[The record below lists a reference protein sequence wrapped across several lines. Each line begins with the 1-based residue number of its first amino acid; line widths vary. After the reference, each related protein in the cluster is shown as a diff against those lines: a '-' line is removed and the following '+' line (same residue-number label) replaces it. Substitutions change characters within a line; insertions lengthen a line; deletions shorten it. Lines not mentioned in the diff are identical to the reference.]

1 MSDFWN
7 MSDFGKK
14 LGNATADLLSNSDF
28 INRSVGMAN
37 SYEDIMF
44 IVQALGR
51 EPISLLGKDYLYIFD
66 HVRRNYNMGT
76 NVMNQYHNDCPKFT
90 FYKEKPTV
98 RFANPYD
105 DPMNLLDRWVPEAT
119 FESTSQRNILL
130 SYAESQDDETNN
142 KEIGTKYDIDS
153 ANPGVNFGGIS
164 SFANVLPTCDILK
177 KTNDNFNYGKYK
189 TLIARFHT
197 KSMDSRDKNDI
208 TQTAISDQYGMSH
221 GRNLLKINKTEENGY
236 DNPYCRAWTYH
247 HQYNQLSRAIRPF
260 GDVNSQETLESMER
274 VGDYSTVGFRTV
286 ESKEFGFKGGS
297 SRLDKYGV
305 LNYKNGLVNIAP
317 TAKIKNYFEG
327 KTDKEVTIK
336 KCMFSIENLAWKS
349 ENIKMDEYDQYGL
362 SAEQKGPFG
371 GRIMWFP
378 PYDLTFSE
386 DVRVTWNS
394 NQFIGRGEKVY
405 TYTDTERT
413 GNLSF
418 TLLIDHPSVLDY
430 WTGHK
435 RNGMKNQGVTLVP
448 GNGGGVDEKN
458 NQENTL
464 LRFFAGCEIL
474 TAQPQEFR
482 HREIAP
488 EVTNDP
494 PAPPVPDPPE
504 SEVHKPPTHK
514 AIHCVLYYPNNYSG
528 VDDTPTKSN
537 GTVNAIYYLM
547 NGIGAQKF
555 VNDKKDAEDIPTT
568 IDSQVSIQGFG
579 SLGGYEVGRGSFAM
593 GGISAAIANLNADYN
608 QIKSTYADLETKDRK
623 AQYLTGPAGVPA
635 GGTGYVANYGS
646 KTYTLAK
653 IVGSQAMSL
662 KGAQTMSNLTGATHQ
677 WYRRRW
683 YYRVDKVYE
692 NTQLS
697 RPDSYVDTSD
707 FGLNAKKGYKS
718 VKEDEAIAKAF
729 GLDVTDENT
738 TLISFAD
745 MFVALEGEKAE
756 DLMSGLFDEKNVKIV
771 KELIE
776 DKERFKIT
784 EIKFEGHAS
793 YQGYAASNDTLSNNR
808 ALTFKKWMQ
817 NNKFPEIDKATS
829 RTKKESPKNNVD
841 KGDNSDKTVKMWR
854 SASVIIEYD
863 ESEIEDASL
872 ANSSTVEDGK
882 KDEKTGQPL
891 NKVDKVEIQN
901 GVSSDKKYLTTRDWL
916 LNSEDGKKIMAEYGQ
931 SKVVI
936 GPNGHPMPQKPIDP
950 WTFTMQDAAR
960 LTGKNYTNPKSWDF
974 DNSWLQNDKPG
985 QTTAVTKGIV
995 ERYDNEGEFFELLEK
1010 NDPFMHHLITDKIRY
1025 FDPAFHS
1032 ISPEGF
1038 NARLTFLHQ
1047 CTRQGS
1053 TVGGADNQ
1061 MGNTAYNLAFG
1072 RPPVCVL
1079 RLGDFYYTKIIIN
1092 SISIQYETPQWDL
1105 NPEGIGVMPM
1115 FAKVSLNFVFLGG
1128 SDLAGPISRLQNAVS
1143 FNYYANTS
1151 VYDNRAE
1158 MVQYDPDGNGREVK
1172 FKPFSYPD
1180 MVHNNGM
1187 PKKVSGSIEITKP

>member
-221 GRNLLKINKTEENGY
+221 GRNLLKVNEKEENGY
-236 DNPYCRAWTYH
+236 DNPYCRVWTYH

-260 GDVNSQETLESMER
+260 GDVNSQETLESMEQ
-274 VGDYSTVGFRTV
+274 VGDYNTVGFRTV

-349 ENIKMDEYDQYGL
+349 ENVKMDEYDQYGL

-386 DVRVTWNS
+386 DVRVTWNP

-488 EVTNDP
+488 EVTHDP

-528 VDDTPTKSN
+528 VDDTPSKAS
-537 GTVNAIYYLM
+537 GKVNAIYYLM

-568 IDSQVSIQGFG
+568 IDSQVSIQGFD
-579 SLGGYEVGRGSFAM
+579 SLGGYEIGRSLFGM
-593 GGISAAIANLNADYN
+593 GGISAAIANLNADYDK
-608 QIKSTYADLETKDRK
+608 IKSTYADLESKDRK
-623 AQYLTGPAGVPA
+623 AQYLTGPAG
-635 GGTGYVANYGS
+635 GTGYVANYGG

-745 MFVALEGEKAE
+745 MFVALEGKKAE

-829 RTKKESPKNNVD
+829 KTKKESPKNNVD

-936 GPNGHPMPQKPIDP
+936 GPNGHPIPQKPIDP

-1158 MVQYDPDGNGREVK
+1158 MAQYDPDGNGREVK

>member
-260 GDVNSQETLESMER
+260 GDVNSQETLESMEQ
-274 VGDYSTVGFRTV
+274 VGDYNTVGFRTV

-349 ENIKMDEYDQYGL
+349 ENVKMDEYDQYGL
-362 SAEQKGPFG
+362 SAEQKGPLG

-378 PYDLTFSE
+378 PYDLAFSE
-386 DVRVTWNS
+386 DVRVNWNP

-435 RNGMKNQGVTLVP
+435 RNGMKNQGVALVP

-488 EVTNDP
+488 EVTHDP

-528 VDDTPTKSN
+528 VDDTPSKAS
-537 GTVNAIYYLM
+537 GKVNAIYYLM

-555 VNDKKDAEDIPTT
+555 VNDKKDTEDIPTT
-568 IDSQVSIQGFG
+568 IDSQVSIQGFD
-579 SLGGYEVGRGSFAM
+579 SLGGYEIGRSLFGM
-593 GGISAAIANLNADYN
+593 GGISAAIANLNADYDK
-608 QIKSTYADLETKDRK
+608 IKSTYADLESKDRK
-623 AQYLTGPAGVPA
+623 AQYLTGPAG
-635 GGTGYVANYGS
+635 GTGYVANYGG

-829 RTKKESPKNNVD
+829 KTKKESPKNNVD

-936 GPNGHPMPQKPIDP
+936 GPNGHPMPQKPIDS

>member
-221 GRNLLKINKTEENGY
+221 GRNLLKINEKEENGY
-236 DNPYCRAWTYH
+236 DNPYCRVWTYH

-260 GDVNSQETLESMER
+260 GDADSQETLESMEQ
-274 VGDYSTVGFRTV
+274 VGDYNTVGFRTV

-349 ENIKMDEYDQYGL
+349 ENVKMDEYDQYGL

-386 DVRVTWNS
+386 DVRVTWNP

-488 EVTNDP
+488 EVTHDP

-528 VDDTPTKSN
+528 VDDTPSKAS
-537 GTVNAIYYLM
+537 GKVNAIYYLM

-568 IDSQVSIQGFG
+568 IDSQVSIQGFD
-579 SLGGYEVGRGSFAM
+579 SLGGYEIGRSLFGM
-593 GGISAAIANLNADYN
+593 GGISAAIANLNADYDK
-608 QIKSTYADLETKDRK
+608 IKSTYADLESKDRK
-623 AQYLTGPAGVPA
+623 AQYLTGPAG
-635 GGTGYVANYGS
+635 GTGYVANYGG

-829 RTKKESPKNNVD
+829 KTKKESPKNNVD